1 MHAVAVGCCF
11 FEREENSGKRGVGT
25 RKLPFGWGEGEAI
38 SYFTSPFFSFWLP
51 RKKRRSNALFCFCL
65 LLFGALSGRR
75 RSKRALFCS
84 PHPPKRK
91 AFVGAPRTAAG
102 DLVMGG
108 FKNGGNGAQNAF
120 SFASLLRSNDGG
132 VGVEEK
138 GSGTPT
144 EFITL
149 LHNQIKRLADSLC
162 KTFYALPSTL
172 K

>member
-1 MHAVAVGCCF
+1 MGKGELAQ
-11 FEREENSGKRGVGT
+11 ENCLLDG
-25 RKLPFGWGEGEAI
+25 GEGR
-38 SYFTSPFFSFWLP
+38 PFPILLLLFSRFGCQE
-51 RKKRRSNALFCFCL
+51 KKRRSNALFCFCL